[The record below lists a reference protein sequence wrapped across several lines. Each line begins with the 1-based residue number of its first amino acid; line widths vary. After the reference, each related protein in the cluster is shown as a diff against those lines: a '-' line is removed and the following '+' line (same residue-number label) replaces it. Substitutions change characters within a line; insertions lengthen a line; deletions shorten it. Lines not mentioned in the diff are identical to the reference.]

1 MFPLLK
7 AFCTNLLQL
16 NSSIL
21 TFSSSKKNNPV
32 FTINVWRI
40 RFMFL
45 LLLPSFGVMGQAVV
59 IKGIIRD
66 KISRQPIPAVNVGFV
81 GLTGGTFSDKNGY
94 FEISTRKEVKKIRF
108 SAIGFKTQEHHI
120 DVINKDQLRIDLEET
135 AQQLEGVSIQASKR
149 PRYKNRDNEAV
160 ELIRKVIAHKEQNI
174 GVSDQGIAFNQYE
187 KLNLS
192 ISIANELAPKSSL
205 LRKFPFLAKT
215 ADTIRQPGRTLVP
228 VFMQEKLSRH
238 IREKQADEDKVQLI
252 DTKASRIDQYFDE
265 DGIDEYL
272 ERLYQPLD
280 IYHHDIGL
288 GGQRILSPIASL
300 GPEFYKYFI
309 IDTIKKESIPVI
321 RILVSPRNKQDILFM
336 GELYIPLDGRYAVQQ
351 ADLFLNKE
359 INLNFVKDLRIGLNY
374 VLAADGKYHISR
386 SAMAMDLGVF
396 KGKYSIFG
404 EKTIINNDY
413 LSGGS
418 LPEIAGPVLLAKAD
432 VKSGTF
438 SRPIELTPLEK
449 NAYINIDSLKQSP
462 RFKTIMGLTSFVL
475 SGYLKTGALELG
487 PIGSFYSF
495 NDVEGRRFRLSAR
508 TSDDFSKRVVLDGHV
523 AYGLR
528 DEKWKYAMGVTY
540 SFKPTGV
547 YQFPVT
553 TFTLRHSY
561 ETQIPGQDLN
571 FIEDDN
577 FLLSFK
583 RGLNDKWM
591 YNRKWSA
598 EYFLETK
605 DHFSIRAGYR
615 NQELAPTGGL
625 VFRRDDGGDHV
636 KAIGLSEFVTELRW
650 APNEQFYQG
659 KRFRRPI
666 KNGFP
671 IFTLRAAAGFKGLL
685 NGDYNYQNVSL
696 NIYKR
701 LFLAPFGHSDLML
714 EGGAVFGK
722 VPFPLLVIHRA
733 NQTYAY
739 QPQSYNLMN
748 FMEFMSDR
756 YASLHID
763 HSFNGLILN
772 KMPLIKRLQLREVAS
787 LKVLYGEISKKNLP
801 ENDPSLFSFHRD
813 QQDRQTSF
821 ALDNIPYVEGSV
833 GVSNIFKILRVD
845 YVRRFTYLDHPG
857 VAKWGIRARIHV
869 DF

>member
-1 MFPLLK
+1 MFLLLK
-7 AFCTNLLQL
+7 AFYANLLRF
-16 NSSIL
+16 NSYKKQSFSLSISIQQAL
-21 TFSSSKKNNPV
+21 FS
-32 FTINVWRI
+32 
-40 RFMFL
+40 L
-45 LLLPSFGVMGQAVV
+45 LLLSSFSATAQITT

-66 KISRQPIPAVNVGFV
+66 KISRQPIPAVNVSFV
-81 GLTGGTFSDKNGY
+81 GLTGGAFSDANGY
-94 FEISTRKEVKKIRF
+94 FEISTRKDVKKVRF
-108 SAIGFKTQEHHI
+108 SAIGFKAQEHHI
-120 DVINKDQLRIDLEET
+120 ADLNKNQLRIDLEET

-149 PRYKNRDNEAV
+149 PRYRNRDNEAV
-160 ELIRKVIAHKEQNI
+160 ELIRKVIAHKAQNV
-174 GVSDQGIAFNQYE
+174 GASDQGIAFKQYE

-192 ISIANELAPKSSL
+192 VSIANELAPKSSL
-205 LRKFPFLAKT
+205 LRKFPFLRKT
-215 ADTIRQPGRTLVP
+215 ADTSRQPGRTLVP
-228 VFMQEKLSRH
+228 VFMQEKISRH
-238 IREKQADEDKVQLI
+238 IREKGADVDNVQLI

-272 ERLYQPLD
+272 NRLYQPLD

-288 GGQRILSPIASL
+288 GGQRILSPIASI
-300 GPEFYKYFI
+300 GPDFYKYFI
-309 IDTIKKESIPVI
+309 IDTIKKESVPVVRMLI
-321 RILVSPRNKQDILFM
+321 SPRNKQDILFM

-359 INLNFVKDLRIGLNY
+359 VNLNFVKDLRIALNY
-374 VLAADGKYHISR
+374 MPDEEGKYQISK
-386 SAMAMDLGVF
+386 SVMAMDLGVF

-404 EKTIINNDY
+404 EKTLLNSDY
-413 LSGGS
+413 QSGTA
-418 LPEIAGPVLLAKAD
+418 LPEIKASGLLSQAD
-432 VKSGTF
+432 GKGTTF
-438 SRPIELTPLEK
+438 NRPLELTALEK
-449 NAYINIDSLKQSP
+449 NAYVNIDSLKQSP
-462 RFKTIMGLTSFVL
+462 RFKAIMGFTSFVL
-475 SGYLKTGALELG
+475 SGYMKAGALEIG
-487 PIGSFYSF
+487 PIGSFFSF
-495 NDVEGRRFRLSAR
+495 NEIEGRRFRFSAR
-508 TSDDFSKRVVLDGHV
+508 TSDEFSKRVVLDGHV

-528 DEKWKYAMGVTY
+528 DEKWKYAMGATY
-540 SFKPTGV
+540 SFKPEGV
-547 YQFPVT
+547 YQFPVS

-583 RGLNDKWM
+583 RGVNDKWL

-598 EYFLETK
+598 EYFMETK

-615 NQELAPTGGL
+615 NQELTPTGGL
-625 VFRRDDGGDHV
+625 IFQSVNSENQI
-636 KAIGLSEFVTELRW
+636 KNIGLSEFITEFRW

-701 LFLAPFGHSDLML
+701 LFVAPFGHSDLML

-739 QPQSYNLMN
+739 QPRSYNLMN

-763 HSFNGLILN
+763 HSFNGLIFN
-772 KMPLIKRLQLREVAS
+772 KIPLVKKLQLREVAS
-787 LKVLYGEISKKNLP
+787 LKVLYGGISKKNLP
-801 ENDPSLFSFHRD
+801 ENDAELFRFQLD
-813 QQDRQTSF
+813 KQNRQTSF
-821 ALDNIPYVEGSV
+821 ALGSAPYMEGSV
-833 GVSNIFKILRVD
+833 GISNIFKLLRVD

-857 VAKWGIRARIHV
+857 VPKWGVRARIHV

>member
-1 MFPLLK
+1 MFFLLK
-7 AFCTNLLQL
+7 SFCVSCLPISSLSKIQFSFAINLRH
-16 NSSIL
+16 IL
-21 TFSSSKKNNPV
+21 FV
-32 FTINVWRI
+32 
-40 RFMFL
+40 L
-45 LLLPSFGVMGQAVV
+45 LLLPSFAVMGQIIT
-59 IKGIIRD
+59 IKGVIRD
-66 KISRQPIPAVNVGFV
+66 KISRQPVPAVNVNFV
-81 GLTGGTFSDKNGY
+81 GLTGGSFSDANGH
-94 FEISTRKEVKKIRF
+94 FEISTRKDVKKIRF
-108 SAIGFKTQEHHI
+108 SAIGFKAQEHYI
-120 DVINKDQLRIDLEET
+120 SGINKDQLRIDLEET

-160 ELIRKVIAHKEQNI
+160 DLIRKVIANKEKNI
-174 GVSDQGIAFNQYE
+174 GASGEGLTFKQYE

-192 ISIANELAPKSSL
+192 VSMMNELAPKSLL

-215 ADTIRQPGRTLVP
+215 ADTTRRPGRTLVP

-238 IREKQADEDKVQLI
+238 IREKDADQDKVQLI
-252 DTKASRIDQYFDE
+252 DTRASRIDQYFDE

-300 GPEFYKYFI
+300 GPDFYKYFI
-309 IDTIKKESIPVI
+309 IDTIKKEKVPVVRMLI
-321 RILVSPRNKQDILFM
+321 SPRNKQDILFM

-359 INLNFVKDLRIGLNY
+359 INLNWVKDLRIGLSY
-374 VLAADGKYHISR
+374 VPAADGKLHISR
-386 SAMAMDLGVF
+386 SVMAMDLGVF

-404 EKTIINNDY
+404 EKTILNNDY
-413 LSGGS
+413 QSGAS
-418 LPEIAGPVLLAKAD
+418 LPEIAEPGLANTTRDSAA
-432 VKSGTF
+432 F

-449 NAYINIDSLKQSP
+449 NAYTNIDSLKQSP
-462 RFKTIMGLTSFVL
+462 RFKAIMGFTSFVL
-475 SGYLKTGALELG
+475 SGYLKAGALEFG

-495 NDVEGRRFRLSAR
+495 NEVEGRRFRFSAR
-508 TSDDFSKRVVLDGHV
+508 TNDDFSKRVVLDGHV

-528 DEKWKYAMGVTY
+528 DEKWKYAMGVIY

-547 YQFPVT
+547 YQFPVN

-583 RGLNDKWM
+583 RGVNDKWL

-605 DHFSIRAGYR
+605 DRFSIRAGYR

-625 VFRRDDGGDHV
+625 IFRKGNVEDQV
-636 KAIGLSEFVTELRW
+636 KEIGLSEFVTELRW
-650 APNEQFYQG
+650 APREQFYQG

-666 KNGFP
+666 RNGFP

-685 NGDYNYQNVSL
+685 NGDFNYQNVSL

-714 EGGAVFGK
+714 EGGTVFGK

-733 NQTYAY
+733 NQTYSY

-772 KMPLIKRLQLREVAS
+772 KAPLIKRLQLREVAS
-787 LKVLYGEISKKNLP
+787 LKVLYGGISKKNLP
-801 ENDPSLFSFHRD
+801 ENDPELFRFQRD
-813 QQDRQTSF
+813 KENRQTSF
-821 ALDNIPYVEGSV
+821 ALGNVPYVEGSV

-857 VAKWGIRARIHV
+857 VTKWGIRARIHV

>member
-1 MFPLLK
+1 MFLLLKSFCVKLLYLNSFRKNRFPL
-7 AFCTNLLQL
+7 ATDPRQ
-16 NSSIL
+16 IL
-21 TFSSSKKNNPV
+21 FL
-32 FTINVWRI
+32 
-40 RFMFL
+40 L
-45 LLLPSFGVMGQAVV
+45 LLLPSVGAMAQ
-59 IKGIIRD
+59 ITTIRGIIRD
-66 KISRQPIPAVNVGFV
+66 KISRQPIPAVNVSFV
-81 GLTGGTFSDKNGY
+81 GVSGGTFSDANGH

-108 SAIGFKTQEHHI
+108 SAIGFKAQEHHI
-120 DVINKDQLRIDLEET
+120 ATIKGQLRIDLEET
-135 AQQLEGVSIQASKR
+135 AQQLDGVNIQASKR
-149 PRYKNRDNEAV
+149 PRYRNRDNEAV
-160 ELIRKVIAHKEQNI
+160 DLIRKVIAHKEKNI
-174 GVSDQGIAFNQYE
+174 GPSDQGLAFQQYE

-192 ISIANELAPKSSL
+192 ISIANELAPKSVL

-215 ADTIRQPGRTLVP
+215 ADSTRQPGRTLVP

-238 IREKQADEDKVQLI
+238 IRERDADEDKVQLI

-272 ERLYQPLD
+272 NRLYQPLD

-300 GPEFYKYFI
+300 GPDFYKYFI
-309 IDTIKKESIPVI
+309 VDTIKKEKVPVVRMLI
-321 RILVSPRNKQDILFM
+321 SPRNKQDILFM

-359 INLNFVKDLRIGLNY
+359 INLNWVKDLRIGLSY
-374 VLAADGKYHISR
+374 APASDGKLHISR
-386 SAMAMDLGVF
+386 SVMAMDLGVF

-404 EKTIINNDY
+404 EKTVLNSDY
-413 LSGGS
+413 QSGAFLTETVTPGMS
-418 LPEIAGPVLLAKAD
+418 ANAGEGATFNRPV
-432 VKSGTF
+432 
-438 SRPIELTPLEK
+438 ELTPLEK

-462 RFKTIMGLTSFVL
+462 RFKSIMGFTSFVL
-475 SGYLKTGALELG
+475 SGYLKAGALELG

-495 NDVEGRRFRLSAR
+495 NEVEGRRFRLSAR
-508 TSDDFSKRVVLDGHV
+508 TSDKFSNRVVLDGHV

-528 DEKWKYAMGVTY
+528 DEQWKYAMGVTY

-547 YQFPVT
+547 YQFPVE

-583 RGLNDKWM
+583 RGVNDKWL

-598 EYFLETK
+598 EYLLETK
-605 DHFSIRAGYR
+605 AHFSLRVGYR
-615 NQELAPTGGL
+615 NQELTPAGGL
-625 VFRRDDGGDHV
+625 IFERVNSNDRIKD
-636 KAIGLSEFVTELRW
+636 IGLSEFVTEFRW
-650 APNEQFYQG
+650 APREQFYQG

-666 KNGFP
+666 RNGYP

-701 LFLAPFGHSDLML
+701 LFIAPFGHSDLTL
-714 EGGAVFGK
+714 EGGTVFGK
-722 VPFPLLVIHRA
+722 VPFPLLLIHRA
-733 NQTYAY
+733 NQTYSY

-772 KMPLIKRLQLREVAS
+772 KIPLIKRLQLREVAS
-787 LKVLYGEISKKNLP
+787 LKVLYGGISEKNMP
-801 ENDPSLFSFHRD
+801 ENDPDLFRFQRD
-813 QQDRQTSF
+813 KQNRQTSF
-821 ALDNIPYVEGSV
+821 ALGDAPYMEGSV
-833 GVSNIFKILRVD
+833 GVSNIFKLLRVD

>member
-1 MFPLLK
+1 MPYAK
-7 AFCTNLLQL
+7 QICG
-16 NSSIL
+16 
-21 TFSSSKKNNPV
+21 V
-32 FTINVWRI
+32 
-40 RFMFL
+40 L
-45 LLLPSFGVMGQAVV
+45 LLLLSSFSVMGQTIVV
-59 IKGIIRD
+59 KGMIRD
-66 KISRQPIPAVNVGFV
+66 KISQQPIPSVNVSFV
-81 GLTGGTFSDKNGY
+81 GLAGGTFSDKNGY
-94 FEISTRKEVKKIRF
+94 FEISTRRDVKKIRF
-108 SAIGFKTQEHHI
+108 SAIGYKPQEHHLTA
-120 DVINKDQLRIDLEET
+120 INKSQLRIDLEET
-135 AQQLEGVSIQASKR
+135 TQQLEGVSIQASKP

-160 ELIRKVIAHKEQNI
+160 DLIRKVIAHKEKNI
-174 GVSDQGIAFNQYE
+174 GPSDQGLAFRQYE

-192 ISIANELAPKSSL
+192 VSIANELVPKSSL

-215 ADTIRQPGRTLVP
+215 ADTLRQPGRTLVP
-228 VFMQEKLSRH
+228 VFMQEKLSQH
-238 IREKQADEDKVQLI
+238 LREKDADQDKVKLI
-252 DTKASRIDQYFDE
+252 DTRASRIDQYFDE

-288 GGQRILSPIASL
+288 GGQKILSPIASIA
-300 GPEFYKYFI
+300 PEFYKYFI
-309 IDTIKKESIPVI
+309 IDTLKSGKVPVV
-321 RILVSPRNKQDILFM
+321 RMLVSPRNKQDLLFM
-336 GELYIPLDGRYAVQQ
+336 GELYIPLDERYAVQQ

-359 INLNFVKDLRIGLNY
+359 VNLNWVKNLRIGLGY
-374 VLAADGKYHISR
+374 VAAADGKYHISK
-386 SAMAMDLGVF
+386 SVMAMDLGMF

-404 EKTIINNDY
+404 EKTMLNTNYQVGDSLSALVAPV
-413 LSGGS
+413 LSGTD
-418 LPEIAGPVLLAKAD
+418 PVKQA
-432 VKSGTF
+432 TF
-438 SRPIELTPLEK
+438 NRPVELTALEK
-449 NAYINIDSLKQSP
+449 NAYKNIDSLKQSP
-462 RFKTIMGLTSFVL
+462 KFKAIMGLTSTIL
-475 SGYLKTGALELG
+475 SGYLKVGKMELG
-487 PIGSFYSF
+487 PIGSFFSF
-495 NDVEGRRFRLSAR
+495 NEVEGRRFRLSAR
-508 TSDDFSKRVVLDGHV
+508 TNDEFSEKVVLDGHV

-528 DEKWKYAMGVTY
+528 DEKWKYAMGVVY

-547 YQFPVT
+547 YQFPVKT
-553 TFTLRHSY
+553 LTLRHSY

-598 EYFLETK
+598 EYFHETK
-605 DHFSIRAGYR
+605 DHFSVKAGYR
-615 NQELAPTGGL
+615 NQELSPTGGL
-625 VFRRDDGGDHV
+625 VFRNGYAADPI
-636 KAIGLSEFVTELRW
+636 KNIGLSELTTELRW

-666 KNGFP
+666 KNGYP
-671 IFTLRAAAGFKGLL
+671 VFTLRAAAGFKGLL

-701 LFLAPFGHSDLML
+701 LFMAPFGHSDVML

-722 VPFPLLVIHRA
+722 VPFPLLMIHRA
-733 NQTYAY
+733 NQTYSY

-756 YASLHID
+756 YASLNID

-772 KMPLIKRLQLREVAS
+772 KIPLIKRLQLREVAS
-787 LKVLYGEISKKNLP
+787 LKVLYGGVSEQNLP
-801 ENDPSLFSFHRD
+801 ENDPDLFRFQRD
-813 QQDRQTSF
+813 KQNRQTSF
-821 ALDNIPYVEGSV
+821 ALGDVPYVEGSV
-833 GVSNIFKILRVD
+833 GLSNIFKILRVD